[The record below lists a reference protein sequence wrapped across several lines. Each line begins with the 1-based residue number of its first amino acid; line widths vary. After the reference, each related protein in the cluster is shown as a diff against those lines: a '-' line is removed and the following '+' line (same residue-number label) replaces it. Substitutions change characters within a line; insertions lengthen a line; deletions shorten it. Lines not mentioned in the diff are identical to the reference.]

1 MTWKEKQAEMCRFM
15 IKKRTTVLYQLPSTI
30 HNASRFVWWSTPRD
44 HHPTNK
50 RLYCDMRRKEEKEKR
65 KLFGQWCQGKK
76 KECERG
82 GEGGFPRGLGLINES
97 HHAAVMLQ
105 YGRWC
110 SLMLPRKQHERESM
124 TVHMHACGSVHCA
137 CTISWLFHYQL
148 AFWSAPSGCSFVY
161 TFKVFMHSF
170 PVSGVVLQVFAFSW
184 DLKCQKSM
192 DLNISEKSVHVLLLT
207 CPNW

>member
-76 KECERG
+76 KRNVSEEEKEDSPEVWGWLMNRT
-82 GEGGFPRGLGLINES
+82 
-97 HHAAVMLQ
+97 ML
-105 YGRWC
+105 RWC
-110 SLMLPRKQHERESM
+110 CSMGDDAVWCYPGNSMNVNPWRCICMLVVRFIVPVRYLGCFIISLLSDQPLLD
-124 TVHMHACGSVHCA
+124 VH
-137 CTISWLFHYQL
+137 LFIHL
-148 AFWSAPSGCSFVY
+148 RFLCI
-161 TFKVFMHSF
+161 VF
-170 PVSGVVLQVFAFSW
+170 L
-184 DLKCQKSM
+184 
-192 DLNISEKSVHVLLLT
+192 
-207 CPNW
+207 